1 MDDVL
6 YVSAATLARAIRR
19 KEVSSAE
26 VVQAYLQ
33 RIDAVNPTLNVV
45 VHLCADAAL
54 AEARAADG
62 ALARGQPI
70 GPLHGVP
77 MTIKDWVCPTF
88 YTRGGAGICG
98 PCSINS
104 ATSRERYFIA

>member
-33 RIDAVNPTLNVV
+33 RIDAVNPTLNAV

-77 MTIKDWVCPTF
+77 MTIK
-88 YTRGGAGICG
+88 
-98 PCSINS
+98 
-104 ATSRERYFIA
+104 